1 LKTRESKSKKSNK
14 KSGRKDRKPE
24 SISFTKFSMIEREK
38 LDNIILKNKKNFA
51 FASKIELKCRE
62 ELDSTSWNNR
72 KEKEMSFNVTEL
84 NNRKF

>member
-38 LDNIILKNKKNFA
+38 LDNISLKNKKNFA
-51 FASKIELKCRE
+51 FASKIELKWRG

-72 KEKEMSFNVTEL
+72 KEKEMSFNETEL